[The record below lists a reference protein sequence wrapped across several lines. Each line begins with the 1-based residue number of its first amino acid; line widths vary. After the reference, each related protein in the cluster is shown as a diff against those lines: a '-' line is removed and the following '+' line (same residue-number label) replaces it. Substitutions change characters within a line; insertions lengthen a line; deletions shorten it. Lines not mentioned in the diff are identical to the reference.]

1 VIRADV
7 QTSDYLKADYEL
19 LKEITMSQEP
29 FSELEPTPQSHFKL
43 CFYGAVLNLIER
55 VLQSMGSFEETF
67 DKFPFLIGY
76 NDELAEHGLNG
87 RPVDDAANWWGD
99 SIDQWEAAAKNW
111 LPLARLRDKA
121 QLDRPAI
128 NALMCVGLVEE
139 DSRFGSLFETMQEQ
153 PGQRRPTLGLIK
165 QWWGDDSIQTLIDFG
180 LLRVGST
187 DLPRAERTLQ
197 VPTPIWEVIKGQ
209 LREEIENWARIR
221 LPQDLLSFD
230 RLVLPD
236 ELRAKVTKLPALLR
250 NGEARTVIVR
260 GPQRNSRRTLI
271 GAVARE
277 LGAGL
282 LEVIPPKTDD
292 ERWKIAGAL
301 ATLLGAVPVII
312 VDAAPG
318 ESVELPRLGAYE
330 GPLGIVLGNHGGVS
344 GEATESAV
352 TIMLSMPGLA
362 ERQALWRAS
371 ISAAGSKS
379 AHDEINLIS
388 ERYRMTGGSIRRA
401 ARLAASNAALEGKQ
415 SITVTG
421 VRAACRALNRQA
433 LDTLA
438 VEIRVSGD
446 WGKLAVGSQT
456 LAELFNLEARCRH
469 RENLGLAVGDSL
481 SSQLNPGVRALF
493 TGPSGTGKTL
503 AAKLLA
509 SALQKDLYR
518 VDLASV
524 VNKYIGET
532 EKNLNQVFSRAEE
545 LDVLLL
551 LDEGDALLAG
561 RTSVHTANDR
571 YANLETNY
579 LLQRIEAYEG
589 ILIVTTNIADRIDS
603 AFQRR
608 MDVMVDFRPPGA
620 AERHAIWQ
628 LHLPVRHAIDPAL
641 LAEVAGRCAMTGG
654 QIRNAALHAS
664 LLALEDGGIV
674 TSSKIESAVQR
685 EYRKTGSVCPL
696 RSTSTG
702 LFQ

>member
-1 VIRADV
+1 
-7 QTSDYLKADYEL
+7 
-19 LKEITMSQEP
+19 MSQQP
-29 FSELEPTPQSHFKL
+29 FSDLDPTPHSHFKL

-55 VLQSMGSFEETF
+55 VLQSLGSFEETF
-67 DKFPFLIGY
+67 EKFPFLIGY

-87 RPVDDAANWWGD
+87 QTINEAADWW
-99 SIDQWEAAAKNW
+99 SESTDQWEAGARSW
-111 LPLARLRDKA
+111 LPIATLRKKARLERA
-121 QLDRPAI
+121 AL

-139 DSRFGSLFETMQEQ
+139 DSRFGSLFEVMQEQ

-165 QWWGDDSIQTLIDFG
+165 QWWDDDSVQSLIDFG
-180 LLRVGST
+180 LLRVGSA

-197 VPTPIWEVIKGQ
+197 VPAPIWDVLKGHT
-209 LREEIENWARIR
+209 RTEIETWARIR
-221 LPQDLLSFD
+221 HHDDLLSFD
-230 RLVLPD
+230 QLVLPD
-236 ELRAKVTKLPALLR
+236 DLRAKVTLIPALLR
-250 NGEARTVIVR
+250 NGEAHGLVVR
-260 GPQRNSRRTLI
+260 GPQRNGRRTLI

-282 LEVIPPKTDD
+282 LEIIPAPRGDD
-292 ERWKIAGAL
+292 ERWKVAGAL
-301 ATLLGAVPVII
+301 AMLLEAMPVIV

-318 ESVELPRLGAYE
+318 ENVELPRLGAHD
-330 GPLGIVLGNHGGVS
+330 GPVGIVLGRQGGVS
-344 GEATESAV
+344 GEAAENAITL
-352 TIMLSMPGLA
+352 TLNMPGA
-362 ERQALWRAS
+362 SERQSLWRAS
-371 ISAAGSKS
+371 ISAAGGTT
-379 AHDEINLIS
+379 ADDELELIS
-388 ERYRMTGGSIRRA
+388 ERYRLTGGSIRRA
-401 ARLAASNAALEGKQ
+401 ARLAASDSALEGRDA
-415 SITVTG
+415 ITLAG
-421 VRAACRALNRQA
+421 VRTVCRALNRQA

-438 VEIRVSGD
+438 VEIRASGD
-446 WGKLAVGSQT
+446 WGKLAVGTQT
-456 LAELFNLEARCRH
+456 LAELYNLEARCRH
-469 RENLGLAVGDSL
+469 RENLGIAVGAAL

-518 VDLASV
+518 VDLATV

-561 RTSVHTANDR
+561 RTSVHSANDR

-589 ILIVTTNIADRIDS
+589 ILIVTTNLADKIDS

-608 MDVMVDFRPPGA
+608 MDVVVDFRPPGA

-628 LHLPVRHAIDPAL
+628 MHLPDHHAIDPAL
-641 LAEVAGRCAMTGG
+641 LAEVAGRCALTGG

-674 TSSKIESAVQR
+674 NSSKVESAVQR
-685 EYRKTGSVCPL
+685 EYRKTGAVCPL
-696 RSTSTG
+696 RSA
-702 LFQ
+702 